1 MAKKRKSALF
11 TDVSEQDCNTS
22 AAENSSLSSVVD
34 SNNESDNES
43 DNESAEESLL
53 DIDEL
58 GALRLEVKRLNEENA
73 QLTDKLAAYI
83 EAQQDNKADDSC
95 ISSELDKLRYENNAL
110 RDENDTY
117 LMKISEL
124 TFENAKLMSQLQ
136 QLSKDTP
143 EVQVP
148 VQTEQCMQKNSSQ
161 KVAPTIPSNV
171 PYVRANG
178 YQSWN

>member
-11 TDVSEQDCNTS
+11 TDVSEQDSNTS

-43 DNESAEESLL
+43 DAESLL

-73 QLTDKLAAYI
+73 QLTDKLAVYI
-83 EAQQDNKADDSC
+83 EAQQDSKADDSC
-95 ISSELDKLRYENNAL
+95 ISAELDKLRYENNAL

-148 VQTEQCMQKNSSQ
+148 V
-161 KVAPTIPSNV
+161 
-171 PYVRANG
+171 
-178 YQSWN
+178 

>member
-11 TDVSEQDCNTS
+11 TDVSEQDGNTS
-22 AAENSSLSSVVD
+22 EAENSSLSSVVD

-43 DNESAEESLL
+43 AEERLL

-148 VQTEQCMQKNSSQ
+148 V
-161 KVAPTIPSNV
+161 
-171 PYVRANG
+171 
-178 YQSWN
+178 

>member
-11 TDVSEQDCNTS
+11 TDVSEQDSNTS

-43 DNESAEESLL
+43 AAESLL

-73 QLTDKLAAYI
+73 QLTDKLAVYI
-83 EAQQDNKADDSC
+83 EAQQDSKADDSC
-95 ISSELDKLRYENNAL
+95 ISAELDKLRYENNAL

-148 VQTEQCMQKNSSQ
+148 V
-161 KVAPTIPSNV
+161 
-171 PYVRANG
+171 
-178 YQSWN
+178 

>member
-11 TDVSEQDCNTS
+11 TDVSDQDSNTS

-43 DNESAEESLL
+43 DAESLL
-53 DIDEL
+53 DIDELVDEL

-73 QLTDKLAAYI
+73 QLTDKLAVYI
-83 EAQQDNKADDSC
+83 EAQQDSKADDSC
-95 ISSELDKLRYENNAL
+95 ISAELDKLRYENNAL

-148 VQTEQCMQKNSSQ
+148 V
-161 KVAPTIPSNV
+161 
-171 PYVRANG
+171 
-178 YQSWN
+178 

>member
-11 TDVSEQDCNTS
+11 TDVSEQDSNTS

-34 SNNESDNES
+34 SNNESNNES
-43 DNESAEESLL
+43 DNESDAESLL

-73 QLTDKLAAYI
+73 QLTDKLAVYI
-83 EAQQDNKADDSC
+83 EAQQDSKADDSC
-95 ISSELDKLRYENNAL
+95 ISAELDKLRYENNAL

-148 VQTEQCMQKNSSQ
+148 V
-161 KVAPTIPSNV
+161 
-171 PYVRANG
+171 
-178 YQSWN
+178 

>member
-11 TDVSEQDCNTS
+11 TDVSEQDGNTS
-22 AAENSSLSSVVD
+22 VAENSSLSAVVD
-34 SNNESDNES
+34 SNNEN
-43 DNESAEESLL
+43 DNESAAESLL

-95 ISSELDKLRYENNAL
+95 ISAELDKLRYENNAL

-148 VQTEQCMQKNSSQ
+148 V
-161 KVAPTIPSNV
+161 
-171 PYVRANG
+171 
-178 YQSWN
+178 

>member
-11 TDVSEQDCNTS
+11 ADVSEQDGNTS
-22 AAENSSLSSVVD
+22 AVENSSLSAVVD
-34 SNNESDNES
+34 SDNES
-43 DNESAEESLL
+43 DNESAAESLL

-83 EAQQDNKADDSC
+83 EAQQDSKADDSC
-95 ISSELDKLRYENNAL
+95 ISAELDKLRYENNAL

-143 EVQVP
+143 EVQ
-148 VQTEQCMQKNSSQ
+148 
-161 KVAPTIPSNV
+161 APD
-171 PYVRANG
+171 
-178 YQSWN
+178 

>member
-11 TDVSEQDCNTS
+11 TDVSEQDSNTS

-43 DNESAEESLL
+43 DVESLL
-53 DIDEL
+53 DIDELVDEL

-73 QLTDKLAAYI
+73 QLTDKLAVYI
-83 EAQQDNKADDSC
+83 EAQQDSKADDSC
-95 ISSELDKLRYENNAL
+95 ISADLDKLRYENNAL

-148 VQTEQCMQKNSSQ
+148 V
-161 KVAPTIPSNV
+161 
-171 PYVRANG
+171 
-178 YQSWN
+178 

>member
-1 MAKKRKSALF
+1 MTKKRKSALF
-11 TDVSEQDCNTS
+11 ADVSEQDGNTS
-22 AAENSSLSSVVD
+22 EAENSSLSAVVD

-43 DNESAEESLL
+43 AAESLL

-83 EAQQDNKADDSC
+83 EAQQDSKADDSC
-95 ISSELDKLRYENNAL
+95 ISAELDKLRYENNAL

-148 VQTEQCMQKNSSQ
+148 V
-161 KVAPTIPSNV
+161 
-171 PYVRANG
+171 
-178 YQSWN
+178 

>member
-11 TDVSEQDCNTS
+11 TDVSEQDNNS
-22 AAENSSLSSVVD
+22 SVAENSSLSAIVD

-43 DNESAEESLL
+43 AAESLL

-83 EAQQDNKADDSC
+83 EAQQDSKADDSC
-95 ISSELDKLRYENNAL
+95 ISAELDKLRYENNAL

-143 EVQVP
+143 EVRVP
-148 VQTEQCMQKNSSQ
+148 VQTEQRMQKNSSQ

-171 PYVRANG
+171 PYVKANG

>member
-1 MAKKRKSALF
+1 MAKKRKSVLF
-11 TDVSEQDCNTS
+11 ADVSEQDGNTS

-34 SNNESDNES
+34 SNNESNNES
-43 DNESAEESLL
+43 DNESDAESLL
-53 DIDEL
+53 DIDELVDEL

-95 ISSELDKLRYENNAL
+95 ISAELDKLRYENNAL

-148 VQTEQCMQKNSSQ
+148 V
-161 KVAPTIPSNV
+161 
-171 PYVRANG
+171 
-178 YQSWN
+178 

>member
-11 TDVSEQDCNTS
+11 TDVSEQDSNTS

-34 SNNESDNES
+34 SNNESNNES
-43 DNESAEESLL
+43 DNESDAESLL

-95 ISSELDKLRYENNAL
+95 ISAELDKLRYENNAL

-148 VQTEQCMQKNSSQ
+148 V
-161 KVAPTIPSNV
+161 
-171 PYVRANG
+171 
-178 YQSWN
+178 

>member
-1 MAKKRKSALF
+1 MTKKRKSALF
-11 TDVSEQDCNTS
+11 ADVSEKDGNTS
-22 AAENSSLSSVVD
+22 EAENSSLSAVVD
-34 SNNESDNES
+34 SNNESNNES
-43 DNESAEESLL
+43 DAESLL

-83 EAQQDNKADDSC
+83 EAQQDSKADDSC
-95 ISSELDKLRYENNAL
+95 ISAELDKLRYENNAL

-148 VQTEQCMQKNSSQ
+148 V
-161 KVAPTIPSNV
+161 
-171 PYVRANG
+171 
-178 YQSWN
+178 

>member
-1 MAKKRKSALF
+1 MTKKRKSALF
-11 TDVSEQDCNTS
+11 TDVSEQDSNTS

-34 SNNESDNES
+34 SNNESNNES
-43 DNESAEESLL
+43 DNESDAESLL

-73 QLTDKLAAYI
+73 QLTDKLAVYI
-83 EAQQDNKADDSC
+83 EAQQDSKADDSC
-95 ISSELDKLRYENNAL
+95 ISAELDKLRYENNAL

-148 VQTEQCMQKNSSQ
+148 V
-161 KVAPTIPSNV
+161 
-171 PYVRANG
+171 
-178 YQSWN
+178 

>member
-11 TDVSEQDCNTS
+11 TDVSEQDSNTS
-22 AAENSSLSSVVD
+22 ASENSSLSAVVD
-34 SNNESDNES
+34 SINESDNES
-43 DNESAEESLL
+43 PTESLL

-58 GALRLEVKRLNEENA
+58 GALKLEVKRLNEENS

-83 EAQQDNKADDSC
+83 EAQQDSKADDSC
-95 ISSELDKLRYENNAL
+95 ISAELDKLRYENNAL

-148 VQTEQCMQKNSSQ
+148 V
-161 KVAPTIPSNV
+161 
-171 PYVRANG
+171 
-178 YQSWN
+178 

>member
-11 TDVSEQDCNTS
+11 TDVSEQDSNTS
-22 AAENSSLSSVVD
+22 ASENSSLSSVVD
-34 SNNESDNES
+34 SNNESNNES
-43 DNESAEESLL
+43 DNESDAESLL
-53 DIDEL
+53 DIDELVDEL

-95 ISSELDKLRYENNAL
+95 ISAELDKLRYENNAL

-148 VQTEQCMQKNSSQ
+148 V
-161 KVAPTIPSNV
+161 
-171 PYVRANG
+171 
-178 YQSWN
+178 

>member
-11 TDVSEQDCNTS
+11 TDVSEQDGNTS
-22 AAENSSLSSVVD
+22 EAENSSLSSVVD
-34 SNNESDNES
+34 SNNES

-58 GALRLEVKRLNEENA
+58 GALRLAVKRLNEENA

>member
-11 TDVSEQDCNTS
+11 TDVSEQDGNTS
-22 AAENSSLSSVVD
+22 EAENSSLSSVVD
-34 SNNESDNES
+34 SNNES

-110 RDENDTY
+110 RDENDKY

-124 TFENAKLMSQLQ
+124 TFENAKLTSQLQ
-136 QLSKDTP
+136 QLSKDTA
-143 EVQVP
+143 EVH
-148 VQTEQCMQKNSSQ
+148 
-161 KVAPTIPSNV
+161 IP
-171 PYVRANG
+171 A
-178 YQSWN
+178 

>member
-11 TDVSEQDCNTS
+11 TDVSEQDGNTS
-22 AAENSSLSSVVD
+22 EAENSSLSAVVD
-34 SNNESDNES
+34 SDNES
-43 DNESAEESLL
+43 DNEGAAESLL

-83 EAQQDNKADDSC
+83 EAQQDSKADDSC
-95 ISSELDKLRYENNAL
+95 ISAELDKLRYENNAL

-148 VQTEQCMQKNSSQ
+148 V
-161 KVAPTIPSNV
+161 
-171 PYVRANG
+171 
-178 YQSWN
+178 

>member
-11 TDVSEQDCNTS
+11 TDVSEQDSNTS

-34 SNNESDNES
+34 SNNESNNES

-58 GALRLEVKRLNEENA
+58 GALRLEVKRLNEENS

-95 ISSELDKLRYENNAL
+95 ISAELDKLRYENNAL

-148 VQTEQCMQKNSSQ
+148 V
-161 KVAPTIPSNV
+161 
-171 PYVRANG
+171 
-178 YQSWN
+178 

>member
-11 TDVSEQDCNTS
+11 TDVSEQDSNTS

-43 DNESAEESLL
+43 DAESLL
-53 DIDEL
+53 DIDELVDEL

-73 QLTDKLAAYI
+73 QLTDKLAVYI
-83 EAQQDNKADDSC
+83 EAQQDSKADDSC
-95 ISSELDKLRYENNAL
+95 ISAELDKLRYENNAL

-148 VQTEQCMQKNSSQ
+148 V
-161 KVAPTIPSNV
+161 
-171 PYVRANG
+171 
-178 YQSWN
+178 

>member
-11 TDVSEQDCNTS
+11 TDVSEQDSNTS

-34 SNNESDNES
+34 SNNESNNES
-43 DNESAEESLL
+43 DNESDAESLL

-83 EAQQDNKADDSC
+83 EAQQDSKADDSC
-95 ISSELDKLRYENNAL
+95 ISAELDKLRNENNAL

-148 VQTEQCMQKNSSQ
+148 V
-161 KVAPTIPSNV
+161 
-171 PYVRANG
+171 
-178 YQSWN
+178 

>member
-11 TDVSEQDCNTS
+11 TDVSEQDGNTS
-22 AAENSSLSSVVD
+22 EAENSSLSSVVD
-34 SNNESDNES
+34 SNNES

-83 EAQQDNKADDSC
+83 EAQQDNNADDSC
-95 ISSELDKLRYENNAL
+95 ISAELDKLRYENNAL

-143 EVQVP
+143 EVQAP
-148 VQTEQCMQKNSSQ
+148 V
-161 KVAPTIPSNV
+161 
-171 PYVRANG
+171 
-178 YQSWN
+178 

>member
-1 MAKKRKSALF
+1 MTKKRKSALF
-11 TDVSEQDCNTS
+11 ADVSEQDGNTS
-22 AAENSSLSSVVD
+22 EAENSSLSAVVD

-43 DNESAEESLL
+43 AAESLL

-83 EAQQDNKADDSC
+83 EAQQDSKADDSC
-95 ISSELDKLRYENNAL
+95 ISAELDKLRNENNAL

-148 VQTEQCMQKNSSQ
+148 V
-161 KVAPTIPSNV
+161 
-171 PYVRANG
+171 
-178 YQSWN
+178 

>member
-1 MAKKRKSALF
+1 MAKKRKSVLF
-11 TDVSEQDCNTS
+11 ADVSEQDGNTS
-22 AAENSSLSSVVD
+22 AAENSSLSAVVD

-43 DNESAEESLL
+43 DAESLL
-53 DIDEL
+53 DIDELVDEL

-73 QLTDKLAAYI
+73 QLTDKLAVYI
-83 EAQQDNKADDSC
+83 EAQQDSKADDSC
-95 ISSELDKLRYENNAL
+95 ISADLDKLRYENNAL

-148 VQTEQCMQKNSSQ
+148 V
-161 KVAPTIPSNV
+161 
-171 PYVRANG
+171 
-178 YQSWN
+178 

>member
-11 TDVSEQDCNTS
+11 ADVSEQDGNTS
-22 AAENSSLSSVVD
+22 EAENSSLSSVVD

-43 DNESAEESLL
+43 AAESLL

-83 EAQQDNKADDSC
+83 EAQQDSKADDSC
-95 ISSELDKLRYENNAL
+95 ISAELDKLRYENNAL

-148 VQTEQCMQKNSSQ
+148 V
-161 KVAPTIPSNV
+161 
-171 PYVRANG
+171 
-178 YQSWN
+178 